1 MNAFAQYNIMEA
13 LPMPLTDV
21 NQSGYDWFKFS
32 HIEFLLN
39 PRISSLKLVEQG
51 ALIRLMAHA
60 ARQVPF
66 GSLPNDPQLLA
77 AMTGLTLPRWN
88 KIADAV
94 LDAAFVQCNDDRWYC
109 PLMIDELSP
118 VQQDVEVKPAK
129 AKKPVSPEISEA
141 RRQAG
146 LKGKKAQMANLAND
160 ELCQN
165 DDLAK
170 SGKTLANDEFCQNDD
185 LAKSG
190 KTLANGGI
198 KGGDLDQDSD
208 LDLEVKQK
216 HTSAEPSAARVS
228 AFKTELSEVFEHW
241 KFVFKKNAATK
252 LNDKR
257 KTKIVARLKD
267 GYTVDQIKQAIN
279 GCAASEYH
287 VQNHHTD
294 IELICRDAVH
304 TDRFIGMSPVTQKP
318 IPSNPNP
325 GAVNEKWP
333 ESKVTIP
340 PTPETI
346 AAIKKM
352 QDELEC

>member
-1 MNAFAQYNIMEA
+1 VNAFAQYNVE

-39 PRISSLKLVEQG
+39 PRVSSLKLVEQG

-77 AMTGLTLPRWN
+77 AMTCLTLQRWN
-88 KIADAV
+88 KIADVV

-118 VQQDVEVKPAK
+118 VVVTHHATTDESSKDA
-129 AKKPVSPEISEA
+129 ERA
-141 RRQAG
+141 RRYRE
-146 LKGKKAQMANLAND
+146 KKKRDAKR
-160 ELCQN
+160 
-165 DDLAK
+165 DDLSTVTNQERDA
-170 SGKTLANDEFCQNDD
+170 SVTHRDD
-185 LAKSG
+185 TVTASV
-190 KTLANGGI
+190 THRDDTVTNGGI

-228 AFKTELSEVFEHW
+228 AFKTEILEVFEHW
-241 KFVFKKNAATK
+241 KTVFNKNSATK
-252 LNDKR
+252 LDDKR
-257 KTKIVARLKD
+257 KTKIAARLKD

-287 VQNHHTD
+287 VQHHHTD
-294 IELICRDAVH
+294 IELICRDAVKI
-304 TDRFIGMSPVTQKP
+304 DKFIEMSSVAKKP
-318 IPSNPNP
+318 SPPKPLS
-325 GAVNEKWP
+325 GAVNQNFP
-333 ESKVTIP
+333 ESRITIP
-340 PTPETI
+340 PTLETI
-346 AAIKKM
+346 AALKKM

>member
-1 MNAFAQYNIMEA
+1 
-13 LPMPLTDV
+13 MPLTDV
-21 NQSGYDWFKFS
+21 NQSGYDWHK
-32 HIEFLLN
+32 HPHTKILLN
-39 PRISSLKLVEQG
+39 ARIRTLKPAHKGMLWMLMEYA
-51 ALIRLMAHA
+51 ALE
-60 ARQVPF
+60 VPF
-66 GSLPNDPQLLA
+66 GSLENDAERLA
-77 AMTGLTLPRWN
+77 EMAGVSLSVWS
-88 KIADAV
+88 KSSDAV
-94 LDAAFVQCNDDRWYC
+94 MGAAFVLCSDNRWYC
-109 PLMIDELSP
+109 QLLTDMLSSNVKQTDQDEPKQRSKSAERVARLRDRQRNAVTPDVTHPSVTGNADVTHDLTP
-118 VQQDVEVKPAK
+118 VTHDVT
-129 AKKPVSPEISEA
+129 PVTVTSVTSV
-141 RRQAG
+141 
-146 LKGKKAQMANLAND
+146 
-160 ELCQN
+160 
-165 DDLAK
+165 
-170 SGKTLANDEFCQNDD
+170 T
-185 LAKSG
+185 
-190 KTLANGGI
+190 NGGI

-208 LDLEVKQK
+208 LDLELKQK
-216 HTSAEPSAARVS
+216 HTSAESSAARVS

-252 LNDKR
+252 LDDKR

-304 TDRFIGMSPVTQKP
+304 TDRFIGMSPVTKKP
-318 IPSNPNP
+318 SPSNPNP

-346 AAIKKM
+346 AALKKM

>member
-1 MNAFAQYNIMEA
+1 
-13 LPMPLTDV
+13 MPLTDV

-39 PRISSLKLVEQG
+39 PRVSALKLIEQG

-77 AMTGLTLPRWN
+77 AMTCLTLPRWN

-109 PLMIDELSP
+109 PLMIDELSAP
-118 VQQDVEVKPAK
+118 VVVTHHATTDESSKDA
-129 AKKPVSPEISEA
+129 ERA
-141 RRQAG
+141 RRYRE
-146 LKGKKAQMANLAND
+146 KKKRDAKR
-160 ELCQN
+160 
-165 DDLAK
+165 DDPSTVTDQERDATVTHRDATVTV
-170 SGKTLANDEFCQNDD
+170 GVTHRDD
-185 LAKSG
+185 
-190 KTLANGGI
+190 TVTNGGI

-241 KFVFKKNAATK
+241 KFVFKKNSATK
-252 LNDKR
+252 LDDKR

-267 GYTVDQIKQAIN
+267 GYTVDQIKQAID

-294 IELICRDAVH
+294 IELICRDVVKI
-304 TDRFIGMSPVTQKP
+304 DKFIELSSVAKKP
-318 IPSNPNP
+318 SPSNPNP
-325 GAVNEKWP
+325 GAVNQNFP
-333 ESKVTIP
+333 ESRITIP
-340 PTPETI
+340 PTAETI
-346 AAIKKM
+346 AALKKM